1 MRQKFMSD
9 IMDLAKEELLLD
21 RIITILY
28 NKSSESCTPNE
39 VGTFQ
44 DVIYYAD
51 DKVLNEQGETIVDL
65 TDGFINGRPQLDYG
79 NDYLLA
85 MDLVYPMLDI
95 ANSDKVVLV
104 KD

>member
-1 MRQKFMSD
+1 MRQQFMSD

-44 DVIYYAD
+44 GVIYYAD
-51 DKVLNEQGETIVDL
+51 DKVLSHKIFFLNYFT
-65 TDGFINGRPQLDYG
+65 
-79 NDYLLA
+79 
-85 MDLVYPMLDI
+85 
-95 ANSDKVVLV
+95 
-104 KD
+104 